1 MPRTH
6 RVNRIN
12 PETGERESVR
22 IPFTAAEETAKDAEE
37 ARSRLDDTEAARL
50 EEVRLGGLAKI
61 HAAAGL
67 TDEEIAVQRN

>member
-12 PETGERESVR
+12 PETGERESVQ
-22 IPFTAAEETAKDAEE
+22 IPFTAVEETAKDAEE
-37 ARSRLDDTEAARL
+37 AQARVDDIEAARL
-50 EEVRLGGLAKI
+50 EQVRLDGLAKI

-67 TDEEIAVQRN
+67 TDEEIAVQNN

>member
-1 MPRTH
+1 MPRRH
-6 RVNRIN
+6 RISRLN
-12 PETGERESVR
+12 PETGERESVV

-50 EEVRLGGLAKI
+50 EQVRLGGLAKI
-61 HAAAGL
+61 HAASGL